1 MYVTGNPYSMP
12 FMIGFIS
19 LIGIVVNMA
28 IFLVDR
34 MNENINRG
42 LSIEQAI
49 IEAATTRFKPVII
62 SSITTIGG
70 II

>member
-1 MYVTGNPYSMP
+1 
-12 FMIGFIS
+12 
-19 LIGIVVNMA
+19 MA

-42 LSIEQAI
+42 LTIEQAI
-49 IEAATTRFKPVII
+49 IEAGTTRFKPVII
-62 SSITTIGG
+62 SSITTIFG